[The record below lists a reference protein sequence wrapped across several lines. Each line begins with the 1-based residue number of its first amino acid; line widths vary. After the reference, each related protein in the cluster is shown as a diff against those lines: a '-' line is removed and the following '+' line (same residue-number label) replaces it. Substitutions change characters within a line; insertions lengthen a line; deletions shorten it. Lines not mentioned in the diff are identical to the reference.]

1 MLNKE
6 KFAKEIIEIATNGN
20 FTHGNFKEI
29 AVVDG
34 KPCRCENTNCRDCD
48 FNIITCDNELSEWAN
63 SEYKELVID
72 WDKVPVDTPVLV
84 WDYDDRC
91 KKKRYYAGTNGT
103 KFMSFTSG
111 ATSWSSDSGKNI
123 TPWFN
128 CELARKEDIK
138 KYRKR

>member
-6 KFAKEIIEIATNGN
+6 KFAKEIVEIAINGN
-20 FTHGNFKEI
+20 SNKI

-34 KPCRCENTNCRDCD
+34 KPCICGNTMCHDCD
-48 FNIITCDNELSEWAN
+48 FFNGSTCIKKLNEWAN

-84 WDYDDRC
+84 WGTDDKHKR
-91 KKKRYYAGTNGT
+91 KRYYAGLNDGHYMVFNDGT
-103 KFMSFTSG
+103 
-111 ATSWSSDSGKNI
+111 TSWSSGPCKETSL
-123 TPWFN
+123 WFN
-128 CELARKEDIK
+128 CELAREKDIQ